1 MSGVTTCPTFRSVA
15 CQDGTRTLP
24 AAPNRREGD
33 ALIQVPPPAVR
44 SWWLEEALADPAFAG
59 LPAQPLEG
67 DAEADV
73 AIFGGG
79 YTGLWTAWFL
89 KERDPALDVVLL
101 ERDICGGGPSG
112 RNGGFC
118 DGWWGHIADL
128 VSTYGEADAMELLM
142 AAGRS
147 PAEIGAWCQANGVD
161 AWFHHGGDLAV
172 ATSPAAEGRWADT
185 LRAAERLGVQDEFAM
200 LTPEQVRERCTSP
213 MFGGGM
219 FIADAATV
227 QPARLARGLRR
238 VLLERGVRIFER
250 TPIRRFRPGP
260 PAQAETPTGTVR
272 ARDAVIA
279 LGAWAT
285 WWKRFHPHLTVRGSY
300 IVITAP
306 APERLAEIH
315 WTGGEAV
322 RSLRASIHYIRT
334 TPDGR
339 IAFGLGGLQPGLA
352 TRIDHRYDYD
362 GRMVREVAEDLRRMF
377 PSFDDVPL
385 EAGWGGPINVSGFTM
400 PFFGT
405 LPSGNVHY
413 GLGFTGNGVGPSHLG
428 GKILAA
434 LATQADDGFTRLGVV
449 TRRPK
454 RFPPAPIR
462 YPGMLVVNAAI
473 RRRDDAEDERRNVNP
488 FVRLVATIPRRLGY
502 NLGPR

>member
-1 MSGVTTCPTFRSVA
+1 MRS
-15 CQDGTRTLP
+15 R
-24 AAPNRREGD
+24 D
-33 ALIQVPPPAVR
+33 ATSEVPPPCER
-44 SWWLEEALADPAFAG
+44 SWWLEEALAHPAFAG
-59 LPAQPLEG
+59 PPAPPLDG
-67 DAEADV
+67 DREADV
-73 AIFGGG
+73 VILGGG
-79 YTGLWTAWFL
+79 YTGMWTAWFL
-89 KERDPALDVVLL
+89 KERDPGLDVVIL

-118 DGWWGHIADL
+118 DGWWGHVADL
-128 VSTYGEADAMELLM
+128 VATYGEADAMELLM

-147 PAEIGAWCQANGVD
+147 PAEIGAWCGAHDVD
-161 AWFHHGGDLAV
+161 AWFRHGGDLAV
-172 ATSPAAEGRWADT
+172 ATSPAAEGRWETT
-185 LRAAERLGVQDEFAM
+185 LRAAERLGLQDEFAV
-200 LTPEQVRERCTSP
+200 LSPDEVRERCASP

-219 FIADAATV
+219 FIADAATLH
-227 QPARLARGLRR
+227 PARLARGLRR
-238 VLLERGVRIFER
+238 VLVERGVRIFEG
-250 TPIRRFRPGP
+250 TSVRRFRPGP
-260 PAQAETPTGTVR
+260 PTVAETPNGSVR
-272 ARDAVIA
+272 AREAVIA

-285 WWKRFHPHLTVRGSY
+285 WWKAFRAHLTVRGSY

-306 APERLAEIH
+306 APERLKEIG

-322 RSLRASIHYIRT
+322 RSLRSSIHYLRT

-352 TRIDHRYDYD
+352 TRIDGRYDHD
-362 GRMVREVAEDLRRMF
+362 PRMVREVAEDFRRMF
-377 PSFDDVPL
+377 PSFEDVPL
-385 EAGWGGPINVSGFTM
+385 EAGWGGPINVSGLTM

-434 LATQADDGFTRLGVV
+434 LATHADDGFTRLAVV

-462 YPGMLVVNAAI
+462 YPGMLLVNAAI
-473 RRRDDAEDERRNVNP
+473 RRKDDAEDEQRPVNP
-488 FVRLVATIPRRLGY
+488 LVRFVATIPGRLGY